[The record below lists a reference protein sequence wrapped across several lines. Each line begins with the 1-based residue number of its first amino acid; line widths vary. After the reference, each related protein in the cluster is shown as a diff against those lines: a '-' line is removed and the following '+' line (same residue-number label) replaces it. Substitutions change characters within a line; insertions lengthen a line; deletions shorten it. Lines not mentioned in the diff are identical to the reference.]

1 MKPILHFLLR
11 VYTAS
16 TMSVL
21 LWLISFFAFDQTFLL
36 SSLYAGAG
44 WAAIY
49 LGGKWYGTHLFLKE
63 SQLTR
68 REFAYI
74 KQNLQEAKAKIARLR
89 KALFKVKN
97 IQTIKQN
104 LEILRIVRKIY
115 TVTKNDPKRFY
126 QAERFYYQTL
136 DSIVELTEKYA
147 FLASQPK
154 RSAKLEVSLSE
165 TRMTIDKLAKQ
176 LEEDLY
182 DLLETD
188 IEHLEFELDVAKHS
202 LKKAGGGKPD
212 EPV

>member
-1 MKPILHFLLR
+1 M
-11 VYTAS
+11 
-16 TMSVL
+16 
-21 LWLISFFAFDQTFLL
+21 
-36 SSLYAGAG
+36 
-44 WAAIY
+44 
-49 LGGKWYGTHLFLKE
+49 
-63 SQLTR
+63 
-68 REFAYI
+68 
-74 KQNLQEAKAKIARLR
+74 
-89 KALFKVKN
+89 
-97 IQTIKQN
+97 
-104 LEILRIVRKIY
+104 
-115 TVTKNDPKRFY
+115 
-126 QAERFYYQTL
+126 
-136 DSIVELTEKYA
+136 ELTEKYA